1 MQNGKPI
8 APWLKTT
15 LELGPVLGF
24 CVLDLWIKDQTVT
37 IAGVEYSGFIM
48 ATALFIPV
56 IGAVIAALWYL
67 TGHISRMQM
76 FTLVMVVFFGG
87 LSIWFNDERFFKMKT
102 TLVYAVFAALLGI
115 GLLRGQS
122 WLKVL
127 MGEFLKMRDEGW
139 MIITRRLTAVFAA
152 MAVANEIVWRN
163 FSEQFWV
170 TFETFAL
177 PAFLFVAFM
186 AQAKV
191 IERFSE
197 PSDEA

>member
-1 MQNGKPI
+1 MTKGKPI
-8 APWLKTT
+8 APWLKTA

-24 CVLDLWIKDQTVT
+24 FVLYLWIKDQTFT

-56 IGAVIAALWYL
+56 IGAAIAALWYL
-67 TGHISRMQM
+67 TGHISRMQV
-76 FTLVMVVFFGG
+76 FTLFMVVFFGG
-87 LSIWFNDERFFKMKT
+87 LTIWFNDERFFKMKT
-102 TLVYAVFAALLGI
+102 TIVYAVFAALLGI

-122 WLKVL
+122 WLKLL

-139 MIITRRLTAVFAA
+139 MIITRRLAATFAV

-177 PAFLFVAFM
+177 PAFLFAAFM

-191 IERFSE
+191 IERFSV

>member
-24 CVLDLWIKDQTVT
+24 FVLYLWIKEQTFT

-56 IGAVIAALWYL
+56 IGAAIAALWYL
-67 TGHISRMQM
+67 TGHISRMQI

-87 LSIWFNDERFFKMKT
+87 LTIWFNDERFFKMKT

-127 MGEFLKMRDEGW
+127 MGEFLRMRDEGW

-177 PAFLFVAFM
+177 PAFLFAAFM
-186 AQAKV
+186 AQATV

>member
-1 MQNGKPI
+1 MTKGKPI
-8 APWLKTT
+8 APWLKTA

-24 CVLDLWIKDQTVT
+24 FVLYLWIKDQTFT

-56 IGAVIAALWYL
+56 IGAAIAALWYL
-67 TGHISRMQM
+67 TGHISRMQV
-76 FTLVMVVFFGG
+76 FTLFMVVFFGG
-87 LSIWFNDERFFKMKT
+87 LTIWFNDERFFKMKT
-102 TLVYAVFAALLGI
+102 TIVYAVFAALLGI

-122 WLKVL
+122 WLKLL

-139 MIITRRLTAVFAA
+139 MIITRRLAATFAV

-177 PAFLFVAFM
+177 PAFLFAAFM

-191 IERFSE
+191 IERFTV

>member
-24 CVLDLWIKDQTVT
+24 FVLYLWIKEQTFT

-56 IGAVIAALWYL
+56 IGAAIAALWYL
-67 TGHISRMQM
+67 TGHISRMQI

-87 LSIWFNDERFFKMKT
+87 LTIWFNDERFFKMKT

-170 TFETFAL
+170 TFETFVL
-177 PAFLFVAFM
+177 PAFLFAAFM

>member
-24 CVLDLWIKDQTVT
+24 FVLYLWIKDQTFT

-48 ATALFIPV
+48 ATALFNPV
-56 IGAVIAALWYL
+56 IGAAIAALWYL
-67 TGHISRMQM
+67 TGHISRMQI

-87 LSIWFNDERFFKMKT
+87 LTIWFNDERFFKMKT

>member
-8 APWLKTT
+8 APWLKTA

-24 CVLDLWIKDQTVT
+24 FVLYLWIKDQTFT

-56 IGAVIAALWYL
+56 IGAAIAALWYL
-67 TGHISRMQM
+67 TGHISRMQI

-87 LSIWFNDERFFKMKT
+87 LTIWFNDERFFKMKT

>member
-1 MQNGKPI
+1 MKNGKPI
-8 APWLKTT
+8 APWLKTA

-24 CVLDLWIKDQTVT
+24 FVLYLWIKDQTFT

-56 IGAVIAALWYL
+56 IGAAIAALWYL
-67 TGHISRMQM
+67 TGHISRMQI

-87 LSIWFNDERFFKMKT
+87 LTIWFNDERFFKMKT

-152 MAVANEIVWRN
+152 MAVANEVVWRN

>member
-1 MQNGKPI
+1 
-8 APWLKTT
+8 
-15 LELGPVLGF
+15 
-24 CVLDLWIKDQTVT
+24 
-37 IAGVEYSGFIM
+37 
-48 ATALFIPV
+48 
-56 IGAVIAALWYL
+56 
-67 TGHISRMQM
+67 
-76 FTLVMVVFFGG
+76 
-87 LSIWFNDERFFKMKT
+87 
-102 TLVYAVFAALLGI
+102 LGI

-122 WLKVL
+122 WLKLL

-139 MIITRRLTAVFAA
+139 MIITRRLTAVLAA
-152 MAVANEIVWRN
+152 MAVANEVVWRN

>member
-8 APWLKTT
+8 APRLKTT

-24 CVLDLWIKDQTVT
+24 FVLYLWIKDQTFT

-56 IGAVIAALWYL
+56 IGAAIAALWYR
-67 TGHISRMQM
+67 TGHISRMQI

-87 LSIWFNDERFFKMKT
+87 LTIWFNDERFFKMKT

-152 MAVANEIVWRN
+152 MAVAN
-163 FSEQFWV
+163 
-170 TFETFAL
+170 
-177 PAFLFVAFM
+177 
-186 AQAKV
+186 
-191 IERFSE
+191 
-197 PSDEA
+197 

>member
-24 CVLDLWIKDQTVT
+24 FVLYLWIKDQTFT
-37 IAGVEYSGFIM
+37 ITGVEYSGFIM

-56 IGAVIAALWYL
+56 IGAAIAALWYL
-67 TGHISRMQM
+67 TGHISRMQI

-87 LSIWFNDERFFKMKT
+87 LTIWFNDERFFKMKT

-177 PAFLFVAFM
+177 PAFLFAAFM

>member
-24 CVLDLWIKDQTVT
+24 FVLYLWIKDQTFT

-56 IGAVIAALWYL
+56 IGAAIAALWYL
-67 TGHISRMQM
+67 TGHISRMQI

-87 LSIWFNDERFFKMKT
+87 LTIWFNDERFFKMKT
-102 TLVYAVFAALLGI
+102 TLVYTVFAALLGI

-177 PAFLFVAFM
+177 PAFLLVAFM

>member
-24 CVLDLWIKDQTVT
+24 FVLYLWIKDQTFT
-37 IAGVEYSGFIM
+37 IAEVEYSGFIM

-56 IGAVIAALWYL
+56 IGAAIAALWYL

-87 LSIWFNDERFFKMKT
+87 LTIWFNDERFFKMKT

-122 WLKVL
+122 WLKLL

-191 IERFSE
+191 IERFNE

>member
-24 CVLDLWIKDQTVT
+24 FVLYLWIKEQTFT

-56 IGAVIAALWYL
+56 IGAGIAALWYL
-67 TGHISRMQM
+67 TGHISRMQI

-87 LSIWFNDERFFKMKT
+87 LTIWFNDERFFKMKT

>member
-1 MQNGKPI
+1 MTKGKPI
-8 APWLKTT
+8 APWLKTA

-24 CVLDLWIKDQTVT
+24 FVLYLWIKDQTFT

-56 IGAVIAALWYL
+56 IGAAIAALWYL
-67 TGHISRMQM
+67 TGHLSRMQV
-76 FTLVMVVFFGG
+76 FTLFMVVFFGG
-87 LSIWFNDERFFKMKT
+87 LTIWFNDERFFKMKT
-102 TLVYAVFAALLGI
+102 TIVYAVFAALLGI

-122 WLKVL
+122 WLKLL

-139 MIITRRLTAVFAA
+139 MIITRRLAATFAV

-177 PAFLFVAFM
+177 PAFLFAAFM

-191 IERFSE
+191 IERFTV

>member
-24 CVLDLWIKDQTVT
+24 FVLYLWIKDQTFT

-56 IGAVIAALWYL
+56 IGAAIAALWYL
-67 TGHISRMQM
+67 TGHISRMQI

-87 LSIWFNDERFFKMKT
+87 LTIWFNDERFFKMKT

-177 PAFLFVAFM
+177 PAFLFGAFM